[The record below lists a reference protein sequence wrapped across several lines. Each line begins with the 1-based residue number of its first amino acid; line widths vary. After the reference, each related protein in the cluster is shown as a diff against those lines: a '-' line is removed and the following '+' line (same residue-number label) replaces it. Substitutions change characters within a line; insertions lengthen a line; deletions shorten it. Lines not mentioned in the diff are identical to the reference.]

1 MTGKKLPLEEPMP
14 WLVSIVNR
22 PAPAHRAALPAV
34 QARRE
39 ELLALWS
46 RHIEPVAEDGPGD
59 YEDFYEQAVRLES
72 ALDSFGADNVWL
84 HVSTDRATAV
94 NAGTGERRQAE
105 EMEHLPSYGT
115 QASLRHQDVD
125 MEQARLAANYYRYEA
140 FLSRAG
146 RRVALCGFGMEDETA
161 TELGDVLAGWASN
174 GVRRAFLKSSRVKYA
189 AFPVDLPEGFRPE
202 HGARAVFDELDYG
215 AMSLE
220 GQRESLI
227 AQEFV
232 TMEYEYRV
240 FVVEQCAVTGAGCIE
255 EYTPLD
261 NNGYAFDNKLRR
273 NRSEMTDVELA
284 PEIAGMLT
292 GYARRAIEALAKE
305 VPELEDYVID
315 VAMGADGQ
323 PLIIELNSLLNSGLY
338 ASQPTR
344 VTEAM
349 AAREREAVS

>member
-1 MTGKKLPLEEPMP
+1 MS

-22 PAPAHRAALPAV
+22 PTAAPRPASPAARARFD
-34 QARRE
+34 Q
-39 ELLALWS
+39 LLALWKS
-46 RHIEPVAEDGPGD
+46 HIPGTDGDGEGD
-59 YEDFYEQAVRLES
+59 YEDFVEQAVRLEA
-72 ALDSFGADNVWL
+72 ALESVGADNVWL
-84 HVSTDRATAV
+84 VISTNPGTAV
-94 NAGTGERRQAE
+94 NAGTGETRPAE
-105 EMEHLPSYGT
+105 ELQHLPRYGT
-115 QASLRHQDVD
+115 QPSRRHQDVD
-125 MEQARLAANYYRYEA
+125 MEQARLAAAYYRYEA

-146 RRVALCGFGMEDETA
+146 RRMALCGFGMEDETA
-161 TELGDVLAGWASN
+161 TELGDVLAGWAAD
-174 GVRRAFLKSSRVKYA
+174 GVGRAFLKSSRVKYA

-202 HGARAVFDELDYG
+202 HGARAVYDELDYG

-240 FVVEQCAVTGAGCIE
+240 FVVEQRAVTGAGCIE

-273 NRSEMTDVELA
+273 NRSERSDVELA
-284 PEIAGMLT
+284 PEIAGMLK

-315 VAMGADGQ
+315 VAMDADEE

-338 ASQPTR
+338 ASQPSR

-349 AAREREAVS
+349 AARERELAC